1 MSIPDTHWSE
11 LPEAWE
17 FLNSEE
23 PHGDALTVETLTVMC
38 LEVFDEAGLPG
49 CIADQLASAIA
60 ARLWVY
66 GTEPFVAHCGCDESV
81 DGEE

>member
-1 MSIPDTHWSE
+1 MSLPDRHWSE

-23 PHGDALTVETLTVMC
+23 PHGDALTMEC
-38 LEVFDEAGLPG
+38 LQAMVAEVLQEYGAPVGAVRELS
-49 CIADQLASAIA
+49 ASIS
-60 ARLWVY
+60 ARLWSY

-81 DGEE
+81 DGE